1 MGARKQAGF
10 VRKDHRFLG
19 RSGKPEDVQ
28 VYAAEGSR
36 VRDAR
41 GRTFI
46 DFTMGWCVGNLG
58 WNPEPIVS
66 RVRAFKG
73 PTYVQPSFVYP
84 RWGDLAALLVEL
96 AAGDLRRAY
105 RATTGTEAVELA
117 LQLAMTATGR
127 TKLVSL
133 DGAYHGNSF
142 GARSIGDGGVGSLLH
157 GCRKLKTPLD
167 GKALERL
174 ERMLAKKD
182 VAAFIFEPVAI
193 NLSVEIPDAEF
204 MREVVPLCHKYGTL
218 VITDEVA
225 SGFGR
230 TGALFAGEHWG
241 LAPDLMCLAK
251 ALTSGVAPLATV
263 LATEEVARDAED
275 LHFYATFGWH
285 PLAVEAAIATAQY
298 WRKHRDELLE
308 NVAERSNEVR
318 LRLSIRL
325 PEEAELRMIG
335 LAIAIETDDA
345 EAIGERCRRRG
356 LLVSAEEDAVLVLP
370 ALTIDADT
378 LAEGL
383 DILVRS
389 VELER

>member
-1 MGARKQAGF
+1 MGARKHASA
-10 VRKDHRFLG
+10 VRNDHRFLG
-19 RSGKPEDVQ
+19 RSGETDDIQ
-28 VYAAEGSR
+28 VIAAEGSR

-84 RWGDLAALLVEL
+84 RWGDLAALLVDL
-96 AAGDLRRAY
+96 APGELRRAY

-142 GARSIGDGGVGSLLH
+142 GARSIGDGGVESLLH

-174 ERMLAKKD
+174 ERMLARKD

-193 NLSVEIPDAEF
+193 NLSIEIPDAEF
-204 MREVVPLCHKYGTL
+204 MRELVPLCHKYGTL
-218 VITDEVA
+218 VIADEVA
-225 SGFGR
+225 CGFGR

-275 LHFYATFGWH
+275 LQFYATFGWH

-356 LLVSAEEDAVLVLP
+356 PLVSAEEDAVLVLP

-389 VELER
+389 VDLER